1 MKHDKTIELLEEILE
16 WLEND
21 GFIEDIHY
29 DEQSII
35 DRTKE
40 VLHEVNDSG
49 NYQSG
54 AEAVQARSGHGEAEG
69 SGQVL

>member
-40 VLHEVNDSG
+40 VLHEVNDSE
-49 NYQSG
+49 NC
-54 AEAVQARSGHGEAEG
+54 
-69 SGQVL
+69 